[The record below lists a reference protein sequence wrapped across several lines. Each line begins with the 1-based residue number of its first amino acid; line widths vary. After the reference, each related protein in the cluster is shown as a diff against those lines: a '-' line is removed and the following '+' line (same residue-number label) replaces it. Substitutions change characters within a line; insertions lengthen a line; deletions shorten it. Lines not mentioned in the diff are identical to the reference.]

1 MIAVTGV
8 HMAPMPTVATSRERA
23 MIVVLGDIA
32 IDIVSRLRKPLARG
46 SDASATIRIMP
57 GGSGANV
64 AVWLARLGAPVSFI
78 GRVGDDPFGRW
89 LADDLRREGVNPVLT
104 IDHERGTG
112 VIQVL
117 VEPDGERTMVP
128 DRGANA
134 VWASGDIPEALIA
147 SASLLHVVG
156 YVLLDEESRRGAL
169 TAMVHARVHGVA
181 ISLDPS
187 SHAPLEALG
196 ADGLW
201 SMVGQVTILLP
212 NRHEAQLLSGETDP
226 AHALRVLGQ
235 QARIVA
241 VKLDK
246 DGCIAGEGNRV
257 YRAPAPQAAIVNA
270 TGAGDAFDAA
280 FLARWMTG
288 GDVEAACRA
297 GVALGT
303 HAATLQSTR

>member
-1 MIAVTGV
+1 
-8 HMAPMPTVATSRERA
+8 

-32 IDIVSRLRKPLARG
+32 VDIASKLRQPLVRG
-46 SDASATIRIMP
+46 SDAGAAIRIMP

-64 AVWLARLGAPVSFI
+64 AVWLARLGQPVSFI

-89 LADDLRREGVNPVLT
+89 LADDLRREGVNPALT
-104 IDHERGTG
+104 IDRERGTG

-117 VEPDGERTMVP
+117 IEPDGERTMVP

-134 VWASGDIPEALIA
+134 VWARGDVPETLIA

-156 YVLLDEESRRGAL
+156 YMLLDDDSRPGAL
-169 TAMVHARVHGVA
+169 TAITYARAHGVP

-187 SHAPLEALG
+187 SHAPLLALG
-196 ADGLW
+196 SEGLW
-201 SMVGQVTILLP
+201 SMVGGVTLLLP
-212 NRHEAQLLSGETDP
+212 NRHEAQVLSGEADP
-226 AHALRVLGQ
+226 ASALPILSR

-241 VKLDK
+241 IKLDA
-246 DGCIAGEGNRV
+246 DGCIAGEGEKVWRI
-257 YRAPAPQAAIVNA
+257 PAAHAVIANA

-280 FLARWMTG
+280 FLARWLTE
-288 GDVEAACRA
+288 GDVEVACSA

-303 HAATLQSTR
+303 HAATLSSTR